1 MAAGTISVNPV
12 GVEAGGPSLFKTIGE
27 KVKKAKGQAIEAR
40 QEADERIED
49 IENIPEEER
58 TQDDIVE
65 LDTLKEKRSQKGY
78 FFKKALKF
86 QATDKIKT
94 TIGKFQ
100 RDPKLE
106 NDPAA
111 SEKERFYAKTG
122 MFRPGEI
129 PDMSSREDKN
139 TDIIGYVGKG
149 FQMIMDAIDKVKSKV
164 NRTAESSEKTSRTA
178 SSTESTTESVSR
190 STENLSNS
198 TENISNVSKSELN
211 VQQSELSSEQLAE
224 QRREQA
230 AAEARSEA
238 QSDTAGTTDVI
249 ETDQCGKGGQSG
261 GLFSKILDVGSNLAG
276 RRRFSA
282 LGRRGGGPAVPGRRR
297 RAIANRL
304 PGSGVARLARTKAGR
319 AMSPTRR
326 SRAYSAPIGPQ
337 PMNSSTPWAKGNFD
351 ENIDA
356 MGNIPRLPSSTIN
369 LSQGGII
376 SPIKPKKQQKLADGG
391 ITGLIDNFLPA
402 PMNMMMNMIMNP
414 TGMLGGGIGG
424 MMGGAGKAAGS
435 AVSSGV
441 QMLTN
446 PTKLVGDGLR
456 AVLPMNRGVGKD
468 VMKGD
473 KGETENMSKIMQ
485 LMPLAGGGIMFAALA
500 QVANAVP
507 FLGAIIGAAK
517 PIIKP
522 LVEAF
527 GLPASVLGLIF
538 GGGAANAATMP
549 FGGMQEDDPDPD
561 PLDPPPGTTPPEA
574 PLSGGSSAFGSISG
588 NSGSVAIN
596 GKEKASV
603 AVDYSPFSKSD
614 IQKQRLSIN
623 SAKGF
628 RRDTNSDHKGYD
640 IPADQGTPLYAYLPG
655 QITKNQV
662 MSGYG
667 NLVEW
672 KDSVYNETH
681 RFAHMM
687 GLSPFGVG
695 KSVRQ
700 GDMLGKVGSTGI
712 SSGPHLHWE
721 IGPLGSQVDP
731 GVWARAHP
739 LPDQKPAVAATPVDK
754 GNAGASPTAQL
765 PTSRRVANA
774 AANVAKTAITSNP
787 VVNASAGIAAAA
799 AKALSQPASKSPS
812 PPLVATPIVS
822 GGPGGTGYG
831 GNN

>member
-27 KVKKAKGQAIEAR
+27 KVKKAKDQAIEAR
-40 QEADERIED
+40 QEADEKIKKIE
-49 IENIPEEER
+49 ETPEEDL
-58 TQDDIVE
+58 TQEDIVE
-65 LDTLKEKRSQKGY
+65 LESLKQKRSENGY

-94 TIGKFQ
+94 TMGKFQ

-111 SEKERFYAKTG
+111 TEKERFYAKTG
-122 MFRPGEI
+122 MFRPGEM
-129 PDMSSREDKN
+129 PDMSGREEKN
-139 TDIIGYVGKG
+139 KDVLSYVGKG
-149 FQMIMDAIDKVKSKV
+149 FQMIMDAIDKVKARV

-178 SSTESTTESVSR
+178 SSTENTTENVSK

-198 TENISNVSKSELN
+198 TENIANTSKSEVN
-211 VQQSELSSEQLAE
+211 VQQTELNFEQDAE
-224 QRREQA
+224 NKREQA
-230 AAEARSEA
+230 AAEARSEG
-238 QSDTAGTTDVI
+238 QSDVAGTSDVI
-249 ETDQCGKGGQSG
+249 ETDQGGKGGQSG
-261 GLFSKILDVGSNLAG
+261 GLFSKILDIGSNLAG

-282 LGRRGGGPAVPGRRR
+282 LGRRGGGPAVPGRKR
-297 RAIANRL
+297 RAIGNRL
-304 PGSGVARLARTKAGR
+304 PGAGR
-319 AMSPTRR
+319 ARLGRMRAGRMMNPARR
-326 SRAYSAPIGPQ
+326 NTQYTAPIGPQ
-337 PMNSSTPWAKGNFD
+337 PMNSSTPWTKGNFN

-356 MGNIPRLPSSTIN
+356 MGNVPRMPSSTIN

-376 SPIKPKKQQKLADGG
+376 SPIKPKKQEKLADGG

-402 PMNMMMNMIMNP
+402 PMNMIMNMMLNP
-414 TGMLGGGIGG
+414 GGMLGGGIGG
-424 MMGGAGKAAGS
+424 MLGGAGKAAGS

-456 AVLPMNRGVGKD
+456 AVLPMNRGVGKN

-561 PLDPPPGTTPPEA
+561 PPDPPPGTTPPEA
-574 PLSGGSSAFGSISG
+574 PLSGGSSAFGAISG

-596 GKEKASV
+596 GKENTPV
-603 AVDYSPFSKSD
+603 AVDYSPFSKSE
-614 IQKQRLSIN
+614 IQKQGLSIN
-623 SAKGF
+623 STKGY
-628 RRDTNSDHKGYD
+628 RRKTNTDHKGYD
-640 IPADQGTPLYAYLPG
+640 IPAKEGTPLYAYLPG
-655 QITKNQV
+655 EITKNQV

-672 KDSVYNETH
+672 KDSVYNERH

-687 GLSPFGVG
+687 GLSPFRVG
-695 KSVRQ
+695 KQVRQ

-712 SSGPHLHWE
+712 STGPHLHWE

-739 LPDQKPAVAATPVDK
+739 LPDQKPAVAATPVNK
-754 GNAGASPTAQL
+754 GNSGASPTAQL
-765 PTSRRVANA
+765 PTSRRVAGAITNA
-774 AANVAKTAITSNP
+774 ARTAITSNP
-787 VVNASAGIAAAA
+787 VLNAAAGVAAAA
-799 AKALSQPASKSPS
+799 AKALTQPVSKSPS
-812 PPLVATPIVS
+812 PPRVANPPS
-822 GGPGGTGYG
+822 LGPGGRGYG
-831 GNN
+831 DN